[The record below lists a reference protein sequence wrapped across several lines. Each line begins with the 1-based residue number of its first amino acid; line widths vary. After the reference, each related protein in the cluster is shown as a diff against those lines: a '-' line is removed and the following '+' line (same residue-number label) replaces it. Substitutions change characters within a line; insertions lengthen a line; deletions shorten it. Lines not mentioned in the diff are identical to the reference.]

1 MKLPLLL
8 STPLRRFCAVSLAL
22 SPVLTA
28 GTAPSGGPDWTEFR
42 GPHCNGISEAKN
54 VPLNWSLEK
63 GVAWNVE
70 IPGKGWSS
78 PVLSEGRIYLTS
90 AVPDSAGE
98 VTLNALCLDQATGNL
113 VWNKEVIRPEAG
125 EAAKMHRKNTA
136 ASPTALVKDGRIYV
150 HFGHMGTAALDLAG
164 NILWTQT
171 ELKYTPVHG
180 TGGSPAI
187 VNDMLVFSADG
198 KADPFV
204 AALDLKTGVLR
215 WKTDRQSPAKKQ
227 FAFSTPQ
234 EIWVDG
240 VQQIISAG
248 PGFVGA
254 YAPKDGQE
262 LWKVA
267 YGEGYSVVPR
277 PVFAHGLLYLSSGF
291 DAATLYA
298 IRPAGAKGDATE
310 SNVAWTLKK
319 GAPHTPSVVVV
330 GNFLFCVSDTGIA
343 SCVDALTG
351 EVAWTERLAG
361 NFSAS
366 PIVSEGKIY
375 FQNETGSTFVV
386 RAANTFELL
395 ATNELNER
403 TLASPAPADGALFV
417 RTETHLLKL
426 TQ

>member
-8 STPLRRFCAVSLAL
+8 GRPLGQLGAAALAL
-22 SPVLTA
+22 CTA
-28 GTAPSGGPDWTEFR
+28 FSAGAASSATSEWAQFR
-42 GPHCNGISEAKN
+42 GPYCNGISDAKN
-54 VPLNWSLEK
+54 VPVTWSPEK

-78 PVLSEGRIYLTS
+78 PVLSGDRIYLTS
-90 AVPDSAGE
+90 AVADAAGE
-98 VTLNALCLDQATGNL
+98 IGLNALCLDQATGKVL
-113 VWNKEVIRPEAG
+113 WNREVLRPEAG

-136 ASPTALVKDGRIYV
+136 ASPTPIVADGRIYV

-164 NILWTQT
+164 NVLWTQT

-180 TGGSPAI
+180 TGGSPALI
-187 VNDMLVFSADG
+187 NDMLVFSADG

-204 AALDLKTGVLR
+204 AALDAKTGLLR

-227 FAFSTPQ
+227 FSFSTPQ

-240 VQQIISAG
+240 AQQIVSAG
-248 PGFVGA
+248 PGFVGG
-254 YAPKDGQE
+254 YSPKDGQE
-262 LWKVA
+262 LWKVS

-291 DAATLYA
+291 DTAVLYA

-330 GNFLFCVSDTGIA
+330 EDSVFCVSDTGIA

-351 EVAWTERLAG
+351 EVAWSERLAG

-386 RAANTFELL
+386 RAAKTFELL
-395 ATNELNER
+395 ATNELGER

-417 RTETHLLKL
+417 RTETHLVKL